1 MNNEQT
7 CYVLN
12 VRIGIKHNLPEHLH
26 NVLVSSLLCV
36 RTVTDGVSDNFITAS
51 PGLEPGATEPES
63 CLILKIVNKMC
74 QHGILFALIIA

>member
-1 MNNEQT
+1 ML
-7 CYVLN
+7 CIKCI
-12 VRIGIKHNLPEHLH
+12 RIGIEHNLPEHLH

-63 CLILKIVNKMC
+63 
-74 QHGILFALIIA
+74 